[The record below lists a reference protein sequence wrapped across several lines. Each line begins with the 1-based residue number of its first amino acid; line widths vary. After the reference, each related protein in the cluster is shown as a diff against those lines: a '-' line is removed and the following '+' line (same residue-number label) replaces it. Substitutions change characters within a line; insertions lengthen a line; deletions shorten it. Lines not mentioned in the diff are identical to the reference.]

1 MKKTNLLVF
10 QSAYPYSRIKELK
23 LESYLHS
30 KDPGHYFSQVITV
43 NSVASL
49 QDSNSFTKEKIYT
62 LHKSDERHIII
73 EGSHQL
79 RILHDRLP
87 KMSFLLAQVAFLCRL
102 FVSTNV
108 RSIKCVYADDPE
120 YNGLLGLLFSR
131 ILRVPLVVGVWGNP
145 QRIRENTNRPLMP
158 RLFRSA
164 KQEAKFEKHILLR
177 ADAIQVQNRE
187 NGSYPL
193 SLGINPSRI
202 SYLPLSVGIAPCHF
216 VDPKERK
223 QTLTVKLNQ
232 TPVFKIVCVSR
243 LEKVK
248 HVDHAI
254 ASVKL
259 LKEQSIPFELHL
271 VGDGSELSNLQELV
285 KQKEIE
291 DSVVF
296 HGNRSQEWLAEFLPT
311 MDMAVAPLTGRALL
325 EIGLSGI
332 PVSAYNVDWHSD
344 IIRNGESGFLVD
356 YLNEEDLAKSI
367 IKMYSV
373 GEDKRKDFG
382 LNVRSI
388 AISLSDA
395 EILTANQNK
404 FFEDLCD

>member
-1 MKKTNLLVF
+1 MKETNLLVF
-10 QSAYPYSRIKELK
+10 QSAYSYSRIKELK

-43 NSVASL
+43 NAVASL
-49 QDSNSFTKEKIYT
+49 QDSNPFSKDKIFT
-62 LHKSDERHIII
+62 LHKSDQRHIVI
-73 EGSHQL
+73 EGSHHL
-79 RILHDRLP
+79 RILHNRVP
-87 KMSFLLAQVAFLCRL
+87 KMGFLLAQVAFLCRL
-102 FVSTNV
+102 FVSKNV

-120 YNGLLGLLFSR
+120 YNGLLGLFFSR
-131 ILRVPLVVGVWGNP
+131 FLRVPLVVGVWGNP

-164 KQEAKFEKHILLR
+164 KQEAIFEKHILLR

-193 SLGINPSRI
+193 SLGIKPSRI

-216 VDPKERK
+216 VDPKERV
-223 QTLTVKLNQ
+223 QSVIGNLNE
-232 TPVFKIVCVSR
+232 TPVFKIVCISR

-248 HVDHAI
+248 HIDHAI

-271 VGDGSELSNLQELV
+271 VGDGSERSNLQELV
-285 KQKEIE
+285 KRKKIVN
-291 DSVVF
+291 SVVF

-344 IIRNGESGFLVD
+344 IIRNGESGFLVE

-367 IKMYSV
+367 IEMYSV

-382 LNVRSI
+382 LNIRAR
-388 AISLSDA
+388 AISLSDT

-404 FFEDLCD
+404 FFKDLCH

>member
-43 NSVASL
+43 NPVASL
-49 QDSNSFTKEKIYT
+49 QDSNLFSKGKNFSFQ
-62 LHKSDERHIII
+62 KSDSRHIII
-73 EGSHQL
+73 EGFHRL
-79 RILHDRLP
+79 RILNNRLP
-87 KMSFLLAQVAFLCRL
+87 RMSFVLAQVAFLCRL
-102 FVSTNV
+102 FFSKNV
-108 RSIKCVYADDPE
+108 WSIKCVYADDPE
-120 YNGLLGLLFSR
+120 YNGLLGIVFSR

-164 KQEAKFEKHILLR
+164 EQEAKFEKHILLR
-177 ADAIQVQNRE
+177 ANAIQVQNSE
-187 NGSYPL
+187 NRTYPL
-193 SLGINPSRI
+193 SLGINPSKV
-202 SYLPLSVGIAPCHF
+202 SLLPLSVGIAPCHF
-216 VDPKERK
+216 VDPKDRMRS
-223 QTLTVKLNQ
+223 LNGKLNE

-243 LEKVK
+243 LEKIK

-259 LKEQSIPFELHL
+259 LKEQGIPFELHL
-271 VGDGSELSNLQELV
+271 VGDGSELNNLQELV
-285 KQKEIE
+285 KQEEIV
-291 DSVVF
+291 DSVIF
-296 HGNRSQEWLAEFLPT
+296 HGNKSQEWLAEFLPT

-356 YLNEEDLAKSI
+356 YLNVEDIAKSI
-367 IKMYSV
+367 LEMYLV
-373 GEDKRKDFG
+373 GEATRKDFG
-382 LNVRSI
+382 LNVRAI
-388 AISLSDA
+388 AMSLSDA
-395 EILTANQNK
+395 AVLTANQNR
-404 FFEDLCD
+404 FFQELCG

>member
-1 MKKTNLLVF
+1 MRKANLLVF

-43 NSVASL
+43 NPVASL
-49 QDSNSFTKEKIYT
+49 QDLNIFSKEKNFT
-62 LHKSDERHIII
+62 LHKSDQKHIII
-73 EGSHQL
+73 EGSH
-79 RILHDRLP
+79 RHRVFHNRFP
-87 KMSFLLAQVAFLCRL
+87 KMSFILAQVVFLCRL
-102 FVSTNV
+102 SFSKNV

-120 YNGLLGLLFSR
+120 YNGFLGLLFSR

-164 KQEAKFEKHILLR
+164 EQEAKFEMHILLR

-187 NGSYPL
+187 NGTYPL
-193 SLGINPSRI
+193 SLGINPSRV
-202 SYLPLSVGIAPCHF
+202 SYLPLGAGIAPCHF
-216 VDPKERK
+216 VDPQERI
-223 QTLTVKLNQ
+223 QSPTSKLNES
-232 TPVFKIVCVSR
+232 PVFKIVCVSR
-243 LEKVK
+243 LEKIK

-271 VGDGSELSNLQELV
+271 VGDGAELNNLQELV
-285 KQKEIE
+285 MQKKIV

-296 HGNRSQEWLAEFLPT
+296 HGNRSQEWLAGFLPT

-356 YLNEEDLAKSI
+356 YLNEENLAKSI
-367 IKMYSV
+367 LEMYSV
-373 GEDKRKDFG
+373 SEATRKDFG
-382 LNVRSI
+382 INVRAI
-388 AISLSDA
+388 ALSLSDA